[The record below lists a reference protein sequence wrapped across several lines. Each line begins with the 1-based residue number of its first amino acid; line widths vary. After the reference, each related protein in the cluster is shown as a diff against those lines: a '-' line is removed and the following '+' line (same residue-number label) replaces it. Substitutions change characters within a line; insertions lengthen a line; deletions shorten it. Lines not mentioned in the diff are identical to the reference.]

1 MGERVRPLCC
11 CEYFDNNDERSHIL
25 ACCCNCVDLD
35 EGFESLITGQGFP
48 ERNRSQLMAT
58 IHDRLRIP
66 WRGGAKQVAF
76 DAILPVFILPTM
88 ILLASISLWWT
99 IFSFTAVIVILASV
113 FKFFIRTIPRT
124 KFFIVW
130 TVTSI
135 IILYVIFELIVIPFL
150 EILVEENIL
159 LSIFFALFLLCLYLM
174 RIRNGSLG
182 KIGENEAESGFVGTS
197 NRCFICQVLVPDKD
211 HHCVWFDCCIGRHN
225 QCLFILT
232 LFFAIASLLYSSN
245 LTLTS
250 VCHPF
255 IFYKTILLPD
265 DCSDVYQQFELG
277 LSFVAAL
284 YSLGLAVMLL
294 LLFLHQILLVSLGM
308 TSKEWRNLSFCAKCF
323 LGLCS
328 KRPHN
333 YGFVKNWSRI
343 MCWNRNYSNFLNT
356 R

>member
-76 DAILPVFILPTM
+76 DAILPVN
-88 ILLASISLWWT
+88 S
-99 IFSFTAVIVILASV
+99 
-113 FKFFIRTIPRT
+113 
-124 KFFIVW
+124 
-130 TVTSI
+130 
-135 IILYVIFELIVIPFL
+135 
-150 EILVEENIL
+150 
-159 LSIFFALFLLCLYLM
+159 
-174 RIRNGSLG
+174 SLG

-343 MCWNRNYSNFLNT
+343 MCWNRNYNIALCCQIHNVKQY
-356 R
+356 